1 MINDQGEF
9 IAETKFDSEVTDV
22 VAYLDGLNLDILN
35 VSLEVGTIC
44 HKRWELDIKARLE
57 KRPLTPT
64 DFDLR
69 FRPVAELVVT
79 QLVITAI
86 SPFFC
91 PVCRK

>member
-57 KRPLTPT
+57 KPL
-64 DFDLR
+64 FNQQSNYRYSKIFLA
-69 FRPVAELVVT
+69 FVG
-79 QLVITAI
+79 
-86 SPFFC
+86 
-91 PVCRK
+91 